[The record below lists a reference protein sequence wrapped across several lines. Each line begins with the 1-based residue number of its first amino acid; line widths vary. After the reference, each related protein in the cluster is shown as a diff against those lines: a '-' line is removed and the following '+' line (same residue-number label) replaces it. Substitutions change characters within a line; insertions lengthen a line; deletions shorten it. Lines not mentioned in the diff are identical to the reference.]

1 LNDVPMHFVTFCPRC
16 STGLRVRSAYKGQ
29 QVQCKQCNDTF
40 PAEEADGPH
49 TTNSNGGRAVL
60 LAQARPKE
68 ARIVVPCPECAATL
82 RGRHSYVGHRV
93 ACKRCAHAFIA
104 SWPTESPLH
113 PAHACPPTTTA
124 TAWIERRAPWARG
137 STSRRGS
144 NQAGLH
150 SRNVPARTEDRGA
163 IRPIR
168 AVLPPTL
175 RTGLAGSVSMP
186 VTVELMAFG
195 SDRLD
200 RSNVG

>member
-1 LNDVPMHFVTFCPRC
+1 LNDVPTHFVTFCPRC

-49 TTNSNGGRAVL
+49 TTNSNGGGAVL

-82 RGRHSYVGHRV
+82 RVRHSYVGHRV

-113 PAHACPPTTTA
+113 PAHACPPATTA
-124 TAWIERRAPWARG
+124 TAWIERRPPWARVQPPDG
-137 STSRRGS
+137 
-144 NQAGLH
+144 
-150 SRNVPARTEDRGA
+150 ART
-163 IRPIR
+163 RPDCTVETCR
-168 AVLPPTL
+168 PGL
-175 RTGLAGSVSMP
+175 RIEEPFGRSGPSCRQRLRNGLAWP
-186 VTVELMAFG
+186 VRF
-195 SDRLD
+195 RC
-200 RSNVG
+200 RSQSN

>member
-1 LNDVPMHFVTFCPRC
+1 LNDVPTHFVTFCPRC
-16 STGLRVRSAYKGQ
+16 STGLRVGSAYKGQ
-29 QVQCKQCNDTF
+29 QVQGKQCNDTF
-40 PAEEADGPH
+40 PAEKADGPY
-49 TTNSNGGRAVL
+49 TTNSNGGGAVL

-82 RGRHSYVGHRV
+82 RVRHPYVGHRV

-113 PAHACPPTTTA
+113 PAHACPPATTA

-150 SRNVPARTEDRGA
+150 SRNVPTRPEDRGA

-168 AVLPPTL
+168 AVLPPTPAYWP
-175 RTGLAGSVSMP
+175 GLAGSVSMP

-200 RSNVG
+200 